1 MALAIATNNAAL
13 NAAASASSVNRDME
27 TSMARLSSGK
37 RINSASDDAAG
48 VAISSRLSAEIRGT
62 DQAIRN
68 ALDGQALID
77 TAEGAHS
84 EIENILQRMREVSVQ
99 AANDTNNNQDR
110 ANLQAEM
117 SALVTEID
125 RIAGT
130 TTWAGEKLMEAAVTK
145 FAFQV
150 GAKTSDKNQIEININ
165 GMGAHALG
173 LQADPQDLIHG
184 VSDVAVS
191 STTEALAASLS
202 STTEAVAAAINSTDI
217 DTTVYHEVLTGP
229 VDMEQAYIDTAT
241 GVVRLGSHNAAG
253 TVNITLGNIDP
264 SNGNS
269 ATRVVGM
276 DLSTDAGINAAR
288 DSINADRPVHGV
300 FASVVP
306 DGVTGEGQLVLTVTG
321 TDIGGT
327 AASAV
332 AQTTELADISFDLD
346 PVNAVSDIT
355 MSNDGL
361 LTFNQPTAEINLGQ
375 DSGNGFEPVIVA
387 VDSDNLTQAAI
398 DINAQRAITGV
409 YATFTANADTGFLTL
424 TATGTANDG
433 TTASSTAAPSARD
446 EITFRHTGRIIDES
460 YTTGGPTTIVNGTI
474 AGDMFTPTASISEMT
489 LTLGNPG
496 AAVEITGLTGDQ
508 SDNDLQIIVNAIAAS
523 VGDHGYTA
531 QVDAGKVKLTPPAH
545 ADGTV
550 SNSSGTFTPTAG
562 INSMTLTL
570 GAAPGSSVSI
580 NGLTG
585 DQSDAD
591 MQIIVDAITA
601 SAGDHGYT
609 AQVGTGNNAGK
620 VELTPPTTA
629 DGAIADGMFTPTTS
643 MFTSATGPNSMTLT
657 LGKGAGTDVEIA
669 GLAGDQ
675 SDADLQIIVNAI
687 TASAGDHGYSAQVG
701 TDDNAG
707 KVVFT
712 APLAPTQD
720 MSVNTA
726 EDALE
731 SITKI
736 DEAIKTVNIQRSK
749 LGAVSNRL
757 SHTVNNLTNISSN
770 LSAAQGGIED
780 ADFAHETTML
790 AKNQILQQAS
800 TAMLAQAN
808 ASKQN
813 VLSLLQG

>member
-184 VSDVAVS
+184 VSDVAIGSTTAALTANIS
-191 STTEALAASLS
+191 STTTVTPS
-202 STTEAVAAAINSTDI
+202 SVQAEK
-217 DTTVYHEVLTGP
+217 
-229 VDMEQAYIDTAT
+229 MQAYIDGST
-241 GVVRLGSHNAAG
+241 GIVTLGSHNTTGAA
-253 TVNITLGNIDP
+253 TITLGPIDTTDGT
-264 SNGNS
+264 SSTVITNDVAGNPI
-269 ATRVVGM
+269 
-276 DLSTDAGINAAR
+276 DLSTDAGVNLAVAAINAGT
-288 DSINADRPVHGV
+288 DEHGV
-300 FASVVP
+300 YADVVP
-306 DGVTGEGQLVLTVTG
+306 STEAGGGQLRLAVGDTGSDGAAATSTHAAASLGEITFAQDTANSHSDATMNGDGVV
-321 TDIGGT
+321 
-327 AASAV
+327 
-332 AQTTELADISFDLD
+332 
-346 PVNAVSDIT
+346 
-355 MSNDGL
+355 
-361 LTFNQPTAEINLGQ
+361 TFNQSTATINLGQ
-375 DSGNGFEPVIVA
+375 DSGANFADVLVTL
-387 VDSDNLTQAAI
+387 DSTNLGAAAAL
-398 DINAQRAITGV
+398 INAERAITGV
-409 YATFTANADTGFLTL
+409 FATFTADAGTGFLTL
-424 TATGTANDG
+424 SATSDDGNGTAA
-433 TTASSTAAPSARD
+433 TSTAAPTTVGELDFS
-446 EITFRHTGRIIDES
+446 RHGKTYDTS
-460 YTTGGPTTIVNGTI
+460 TSTTAVDGTI
-474 AGDMFTPTASISEMT
+474 
-489 LTLGNPG
+489 
-496 AAVEITGLTGDQ
+496 
-508 SDNDLQIIVNAIAAS
+508 
-523 VGDHGYTA
+523 
-531 QVDAGKVKLTPPAH
+531 
-545 ADGTV
+545 
-550 SNSSGTFTPTAG
+550 SNSSGTFTPAAG
-562 INSMTLTL
+562 PTSMTLTL
-570 GAAPGSSVSI
+570 GEGAGTAVSI
-580 NGLTG
+580 TGLAG
-585 DQSDAD
+585 DQSAAD
-591 MQIIVDAITA
+591 LQIIVDAITA
-601 SAGDHGYT
+601 SAG
-609 AQVGTGNNAGK
+609 
-620 VELTPPTTA
+620 
-629 DGAIADGMFTPTTS
+629 S
-643 MFTSATGPNSMTLT
+643 
-657 LGKGAGTDVEIA
+657 
-669 GLAGDQ
+669 
-675 SDADLQIIVNAI
+675 
-687 TASAGDHGYSAQVG
+687 HGYSAQVG
-701 TDDNAG
+701 TGSNAG

-712 APLAPTQD
+712 APIAPTQD

-726 EDALE
+726 KNALE

-736 DEAIKTVNIQRSK
+736 DEAIKTVNIQRSE

>member
-99 AANDTNNNQDR
+99 AANDTNNEQDR
-110 ANLQAEM
+110 KNLQAEM
-117 SALVTEID
+117 TALVTEID
-125 RIAGT
+125 RIADT
-130 TTWAGEKLMEAAVTK
+130 TTWAGENLMEDPSGTE

-150 GAKTSDKNQIEININ
+150 GAKTEGANQISVTID
-165 GMGAHALG
+165 GMRAHELG
-173 LQADPQDLIHG
+173 LKADPLDLIHG
-184 VSDVAVS
+184 ISDVAVS

-229 VDMEQAYIDTAT
+229 VDMKQAYIDTAT

-264 SNGNS
+264 TNGNS
-269 ATRVVGM
+269 ATRIVGM
-276 DLSTDAGINAAR
+276 DLSTDQGINDAR
-288 DSINADRPVHGV
+288 DDINASRSVHGV

-306 DGVTGEGQLVLTVTG
+306 DGETGEGQLVLTVTG

-327 AASAV
+327 PASAA

-355 MSNDGL
+355 MSSDGL

-375 DSGNGFEPVIVA
+375 DSGNGYEPVIVA
-387 VDSDNLTQAAI
+387 VDSADLGAAR
-398 DINAQRAITGV
+398 DLINDQRAITGI
-409 YATFTANADTGFLTL
+409 YATFTANDNTGFLTL

-433 TTASSTAAPSARD
+433 TAATSTAALSARD

-489 LTLGNPG
+489 LTLAGV
-496 AAVEITGLTGDQ
+496 AVAVTGLTGDQ
-508 SDNDLQIIVNAIAAS
+508 SDADMQIIVNAIAAS

-550 SNSSGTFTPTAG
+550 SNSSGTFTPTAD
-562 INSMTLTL
+562 ITSMTLTL
-570 GAAPGSSVSI
+570 GENGGTDVSI
-580 NGLTG
+580 TGLAG

-620 VELTPPTTA
+620 VELTPPTTVN
-629 DGAIADGMFTPTTS
+629 GAIADGMFTPAAG
-643 MFTSATGPNSMTLT
+643 MFTSATGPTSMTLT
-657 LGKGAGTDVEIA
+657 LGKGAGTDVEIT

-675 SDADLQIIVNAI
+675 SDADLQIIVDAI

-707 KVVFT
+707 KIVFIAPT
-712 APLAPTQD
+712 APTKDVDVTNASNARD
-720 MSVNTA
+720 
-726 EDALE
+726 
-731 SITKI
+731 SIKAI
-736 DEAIKTVNIQRSK
+736 DGAIKEVNMQRSR

-757 SHTVNNLTNISSN
+757 SHTINNLTNISTN